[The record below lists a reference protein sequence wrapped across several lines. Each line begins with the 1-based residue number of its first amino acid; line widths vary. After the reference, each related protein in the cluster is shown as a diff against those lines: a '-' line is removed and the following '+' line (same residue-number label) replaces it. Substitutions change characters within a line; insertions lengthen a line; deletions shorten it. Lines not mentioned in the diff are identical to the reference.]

1 MAARVQVVTD
11 STAGL
16 STHEVLRHPL
26 TVVPLQVV
34 IGGTSYDDGATSADA
49 VAEALKT
56 FTPVSTSRPAP
67 QTFADTYAAC
77 AADGAEAVVS
87 IHLSGD
93 MSGTFEAAMIG
104 AKESPIPVR
113 VVDSR
118 SLGMGLGFP
127 ALAAAAAAAA
137 GADAAAV
144 EAAARATMK
153 FTSAYF
159 YVDTLEYLRRG
170 GRIGAAQALFG
181 TALAVK
187 PLLTI
192 SGGRI
197 VPLEKVR
204 TSSRAIARLADIAV
218 QRAGDAPVQLAVHH
232 LSSLEK
238 AQSLAD
244 DLSNRLP
251 KAEEVVLREVGAVI
265 GAHVGPGLLAVVV
278 SPR

>member
-16 STHEVLRHPL
+16 STHELLRHPL
-26 TVVPLQVV
+26 TVVPLRVV
-34 IGGTSYDDGATSADA
+34 IGGTSYDDGATSADV

-77 AADGAEAVVS
+77 AAAGAEEIVS

-104 AKESPIPVR
+104 AKESPVPVR

-127 ALAAAAAAAA
+127 VLAAAAAAAA
-137 GADAAAV
+137 GEDAATV
-144 EAAARATMK
+144 EAAARARMK
-153 FTSAYF
+153 TISSYF

-192 SGGRI
+192 NGGRI

-232 LSSLEK
+232 LANLEK
-238 AQSLAD
+238 AQTLAD
-244 DLSNRLP
+244 NLATRLP
-251 KAEEVVLREVGAVI
+251 QAKEVVLREVGAVI

-278 SPR
+278 SPL

>member
-1 MAARVQVVTD
+1 MSARVQVVTD

-16 STHEVLRHPL
+16 STHEVLRYPL

-34 IGGTSYDDGATSADA
+34 IGGTSYDDGATSTDA

-56 FTPVSTSRPAP
+56 FTPVSTSRPSP
-67 QTFADTYAAC
+67 QTFAEAYLRC
-77 AADGAEAVVS
+77 AKDGASAVVS

-104 AKESPIPVR
+104 AKEAPIPVT
-113 VVDSR
+113 VIDSR

-127 ALAAAAAAAA
+127 VLAAAAAAAA
-137 GADAAAV
+137 GEDQAGV
-144 EAAARATMK
+144 EAVARARMK
-153 FTSAYF
+153 SMSAYF

-218 QRAGDAPVQLAVHH
+218 QRAGDVPVQVAVHH
-232 LSSLEK
+232 LASLEK
-238 AQSLAD
+238 AQTLAD
-244 DLSNRLP
+244 GLADRLP
-251 KAEEVVLREVGAVI
+251 QAEEIVLREVGAVI

-278 SPR
+278 APR

>member
-1 MAARVQVVTD
+1 MSARVHVVTD

-16 STHEVLRHPL
+16 SALEVLHHPL

-34 IGGTSYDDGATSADA
+34 IAGTAYDDGATSSEA

-67 QTFADTYAAC
+67 QVFADTYAAC
-77 AADGAEAVVS
+77 AAAGAESVVS

-93 MSGTFEAAMIG
+93 MSGTVEAAMIG
-104 AKESPIPVR
+104 ARHSPIPVR
-113 VVDSR
+113 VIDSR

-127 ALAAAAAAAA
+127 VLAAARAAAA
-137 GADAAAV
+137 GADQAEV
-144 EAAARATMK
+144 EAAARARMAAV
-153 FTSAYF
+153 SAYF

-170 GRIGAAQALFG
+170 GRIGAAQALLG
-181 TALAVK
+181 TALSVK
-187 PLLTI
+187 PLLTV

-218 QRAGDAPVQLAVHH
+218 QRAGDGPVELAVHH
-232 LSSLEK
+232 LANPEK
-238 AQSLAD
+238 AQALAAG
-244 DLSNRLP
+244 LAERLP
-251 KAEEVVLREVGAVI
+251 AADEVVLRDVGAVI
-265 GAHVGPGLLAVVV
+265 GAHVGPGMLAVVV
-278 SPR
+278 APR

>member
-16 STHEVLRHPL
+16 STHELLRLPL

-77 AADGAEAVVS
+77 AAEGAEAVVS

-127 ALAAAAAAAA
+127 VLAAATAAAA
-137 GADAAAV
+137 GEDAAAV
-144 EAAARATMK
+144 EAAARARMK
-153 FTSAYF
+153 TISSYF

-170 GRIGAAQALFG
+170 GRIGAAQALLG

-192 SGGRI
+192 NGGRI

-218 QRAGDAPVQLAVHH
+218 QRAGDTPVDLAVHH
-232 LSSLEK
+232 LSNLEK
-238 AQSLAD
+238 AQTLAD
-244 DLSNRLP
+244 TLTTRLP
-251 KAEEVVLREVGAVI
+251 QAKEIVLREVGAVI

-278 SPR
+278 SPL

>member
-1 MAARVQVVTD
+1 MSARVHVVTD

-16 STHEVLRHPL
+16 SAHEVLRYPL

-34 IGGTSYDDGATSADA
+34 IGGTAYDDGATSSDA

-56 FTPVSTSRPAP
+56 FTPVLTSRPAP
-67 QTFADTYAAC
+67 QSFADTYAEI
-77 AADGAEAVVS
+77 AASGAEAIVS

-127 ALAAAAAAAA
+127 VLAAAAAASA
-137 GADAAAV
+137 GADQHEV
-144 EAAARATMK
+144 EAAARARMATI
-153 FTSAYF
+153 SSYF

-170 GRIGAAQALFG
+170 GRIGAAQALLG

-218 QRAGDAPVQLAVHH
+218 QRAGDGRVQVAVHH
-232 LSSLEK
+232 LASLDK
-238 AQSLAD
+238 AHTLAD
-244 DLSNRLP
+244 GLATRLP
-251 KAEEVVLREVGAVI
+251 QADEIVLREVGAVI
-265 GAHVGPGLLAVVV
+265 GAHVGPGLLAVVIA
-278 SPR
+278 PY

>member
-16 STHEVLRHPL
+16 STHEVLRHQVI
-26 TVVPLQVV
+26 VVPLQVV

-77 AADGAEAVVS
+77 AADGATAVVS

-104 AKESPIPVR
+104 AKEAPIPVH
-113 VVDSR
+113 VIDSR

-127 ALAAAAAAAA
+127 VLAAAAAAAA
-137 GADAAAV
+137 GADAAEV
-144 EAAARATMK
+144 EAAARARMK
-153 FTSAYF
+153 AISSYF

-170 GRIGAAQALFG
+170 GRIGAAQALLG

-187 PLLTI
+187 PLLTV

-204 TSSRAIARLADIAV
+204 TSSRAIARLTDIAV
-218 QRAGDAPVQLAVHH
+218 QRAGDTPVQLAVHH
-232 LSSLEK
+232 LANLEK

-244 DLSNRLP
+244 DLSTRIP
-251 KAEEVVLREVGAVI
+251 QTQEIVLREVGAVI
-265 GAHVGPGLLAVVV
+265 GAHVGPGLLATVI
-278 SPR
+278 SPL

>member
-16 STHEVLRHPL
+16 STHELLRLPL

-104 AKESPIPVR
+104 AKESPIPVH

-118 SLGMGLGFP
+118 SLAMGLGFP
-127 ALAAAAAAAA
+127 VLAAAAAAAA
-137 GADAAAV
+137 GQDAATV
-144 EAAARATMK
+144 EAAARARMK
-153 FTSAYF
+153 AISSYF

-192 SGGRI
+192 NGGRI

-204 TSSRAIARLADIAV
+204 TSSRAIARLTDIAI
-218 QRAGDAPVQLAVHH
+218 QRAGDTPVDLAVHH
-232 LSSLEK
+232 LANLEK
-238 AQSLAD
+238 AQTLAD
-244 DLSNRLP
+244 TLTTRLP
-251 KAEEVVLREVGAVI
+251 QAKEVVLREVGAVI

-278 SPR
+278 SPL

>member
-16 STHEVLRHPL
+16 STHELLRLPL

-67 QTFADTYAAC
+67 QTFADTYFGC
-77 AADGAEAVVS
+77 AAAGAEAVVS

-104 AKESPIPVR
+104 AKESPIPVH

-118 SLGMGLGFP
+118 SLAMGLGFP
-127 ALAAAAAAAA
+127 VLAAAAAAAA
-137 GADAAAV
+137 GADAATV
-144 EAAARATMK
+144 EAAARARMK
-153 FTSAYF
+153 TISSYF

-192 SGGRI
+192 NGGRI

-218 QRAGDAPVQLAVHH
+218 QRAGDTPVELAVHH
-232 LSSLEK
+232 LANLEK
-238 AQSLAD
+238 AQTLAD
-244 DLSNRLP
+244 NLANRLP
-251 KAEEVVLREVGAVI
+251 QAKEIVLREVGAVI
-265 GAHVGPGLLAVVV
+265 GAHVGPGLLAVVL
-278 SPR
+278 SPT

>member
-1 MAARVQVVTD
+1 MSARVHVVTD

-16 STHEVLRHPL
+16 ATREVLRHPL

-34 IGGTSYDDGATSADA
+34 IGGTSYDDGATSTDA

-67 QTFADTYAAC
+67 QTFAEAYAAC
-77 AADGAEAVVS
+77 AAAGAESVVS

-93 MSGTFEAAMIG
+93 MSGTVEAAMIG

-113 VVDSR
+113 VIDSR
-118 SLGMGLGFP
+118 SIAMGLGFP
-127 ALAAAAAAAA
+127 VLAAAACAAA
-137 GADAAAV
+137 GENQRAV
-144 EAAARATMK
+144 EAAARVRMSSI
-153 FTSAYF
+153 SAYF

-170 GRIGAAQALFG
+170 GRIGAAQALLG

-192 SGGRI
+192 SSGRI

-218 QRAGDAPVQLAVHH
+218 QRAGTGPVQVAVHH
-232 LSSLEK
+232 LANLEK
-238 AQSLAD
+238 AHTLAD
-244 DLSNRLP
+244 GLSERLP
-251 KAEEVVLREVGAVI
+251 QADEIVLREVGAVI
-265 GAHVGPGLLAVVV
+265 GAHVGPGLLAVVIA
-278 SPR
+278 PQ

>member
-1 MAARVQVVTD
+1 MSARVHVVTD

-16 STHEVLRHPL
+16 SRHELLRLPV
-26 TVVPLQVV
+26 TVVPVQVV

-67 QTFADTYAAC
+67 QTFAEAYAAC
-77 AADGAEAVVS
+77 AAAGAESIVS
-87 IHLSGD
+87 IHLSGE
-93 MSGTFEAAMIG
+93 MSGTVEAAMIG

-113 VVDSR
+113 VIDSR
-118 SLGMGLGFP
+118 SIAMGLGFP
-127 ALAAAAAAAA
+127 VLAAAAAAAA
-137 GADAAAV
+137 GEDQAAV
-144 EAAARATMK
+144 EAAARVRMASI
-153 FTSAYF
+153 SAYF

-170 GRIGAAQALFG
+170 GRIGAAQALLG

-192 SGGRI
+192 SSGRI

-218 QRAGDAPVQLAVHH
+218 QRAGDGPVQVAVHH
-232 LSSLEK
+232 LANLEK
-238 AQSLAD
+238 AQTLAD
-244 DLSNRLP
+244 GLAERLP
-251 KAEEVVLREVGAVI
+251 QADEIVLREVGAVI
-265 GAHVGPGLLAVVV
+265 GAHVGPGLLAVVIA
-278 SPR
+278 PY

>member
-1 MAARVQVVTD
+1 MSGSVHVVTD

-67 QTFADTYAAC
+67 QTFADTYATC
-77 AADGAEAVVS
+77 AQNGATAVVS

-104 AKESPIPVR
+104 AKDSPIPVR

-127 ALAAAAAAAA
+127 VLAAAAAAAA
-137 GADAAAV
+137 GADAETV
-144 EAAARATMK
+144 ESAARARMK
-153 FTSAYF
+153 TVSTYF

-192 SGGRI
+192 NGGRI

-204 TSSRAIARLADIAV
+204 TSSRAIARLADITV
-218 QRAGDAPVQLAVHH
+218 QRAGDTPAQLAVHH
-232 LSSLEK
+232 LSNLEK
-238 AQSLAD
+238 AQTLAD
-244 DLSNRLP
+244 NLATRLP
-251 KAEEVVLREVGAVI
+251 KADEIAVREVGAVI
-265 GAHVGPGLLAVVV
+265 GAHVGPGLLAVVI
-278 SPR
+278 SPH